1 MRAARLPLLPAL
13 AAGLKLRGELD
24 TLAPWAFVD
33 RFCFVPTPEADAD
46 LASDAK
52 KKKYGFVEFEVT
64 YPTGAAPALLFYYDG
79 FDKWVDGVDGGG
91 SCSERLRAADNVV
104 ALQSPTSFVTSV
116 APDSL
121 GRTTTAKGRA
131 YVRNKAYTWFF
142 VALANCAAQCPEAA
156 GYRDCQGPLVAS
168 YKLHFTNGAAEER
181 REFSAD
187 ELGTLEVAWCALA
200 TYAALGAWAL
210 RVRAALRRR
219 RKFHHTVA
227 MLCWSAWV
235 QAAGCAFALCHVATF
250 ARDGAGVPWCLA
262 AARFLGH
269 AADILLVSLLVL
281 LAKGWTLVRR
291 KLSANGRVR
300 VTVYATVLLWA
311 TVALEL
317 WRLHAW
323 DRSRYADA
331 GESPPGYALVALRAY
346 AAAWFLYAA
355 HTTRRNYPRKAR
367 FYGKFNPAAA
377 LWLVSRPALALIGR
391 SVNDHERAI
400 VLYAC
405 DQALVVV
412 AHGLLLFLYD
422 PAWPA
427 WNGGFPFHAASAAD
441 LGLASRAADEDDYA
455 LARDEDAGVDVDTG
469 APLRRSAAATETYT
483 VSRSSV
489 FRRISVQGGR
499 TARLMRAMA
508 RISAD
513 LDRALLDLQG
523 EIECDVDT

>member
-131 YVRNKAYTWFF
+131 YVRNEAYTWFF

-200 TYAALGAWAL
+200 AYAALGAWAL

-469 APLRRSAAATETYT
+469 APLRRSAAETYT

>member
-1 MRAARLPLLPAL
+1 
-13 AAGLKLRGELD
+13 
-24 TLAPWAFVD
+24 
-33 RFCFVPTPEADAD
+33 
-46 LASDAK
+46 
-52 KKKYGFVEFEVT
+52 
-64 YPTGAAPALLFYYDG
+64 
-79 FDKWVDGVDGGG
+79 
-91 SCSERLRAADNVV
+91 
-104 ALQSPTSFVTSV
+104 
-116 APDSL
+116 
-121 GRTTTAKGRA
+121 
-131 YVRNKAYTWFF
+131 
-142 VALANCAAQCPEAA
+142 
-156 GYRDCQGPLVAS
+156 
-168 YKLHFTNGAAEER
+168 
-181 REFSAD
+181 
-187 ELGTLEVAWCALA
+187 
-200 TYAALGAWAL
+200 
-210 RVRAALRRR
+210 
-219 RKFHHTVA
+219 
-227 MLCWSAWV
+227 V

-391 SVNDHERAI
+391 SVSDHERAI

-469 APLRRSAAATETYT
+469 APLRRSAAETYT